1 MTYFLRKWTIWLAF
15 VLLISCKESN
25 PDGPVNETTPPAAG
39 QVSYQIT
46 EPFPGLQF
54 SSPVEMVHA
63 GDGSN
68 RLFVLE
74 QNGTI
79 RFFNPTQNPSSTNV
93 FLDIR
98 SKVISGGE
106 QGLLGLAFHPDF
118 ATNGYFFVN
127 YTRPAPLETV
137 IARYKVNNPASGVAD
152 PQSEA
157 ILFTFPQPYG
167 NHNGGSIQFGPDGHL
182 YIATGDGGSGGDPQN
197 NAQNK
202 GNLLGKILR
211 VDVNST
217 GKGNYGIPADNPFV
231 GESGTREEIYAYGL
245 RNPWKISF
253 DPATKQL
260 WAADV
265 GQNAREEID
274 IITKGGDYGWR
285 RKEGTDCYNPSM
297 NCQQAGTIEP
307 VWEYGHSN
315 GDRSITGG
323 YVYSGKKLAGLTGK
337 YLYGDYVS
345 GRMWALELVNGAAPK
360 NTLLVEG
367 ASSLSSFGVDE
378 QNEFYFFN
386 RQSGKLFTLV
396 ASPQ

>member
-1 MTYFLRKWTIWLAF
+1 MTYILRNWAVWSALL
-15 VLLISCKESN
+15 LLIACKEST
-25 PDGPVNETTPPAAG
+25 PGNETTPPTNSG
-39 QVSYQIT
+39 VSYQIT

-54 SSPVEMVHA
+54 SSPVEMAHA

-68 RLFVLE
+68 RLFVVE

-79 RFFNPTQNPSSTNV
+79 RFFNPTQNPSTANV

-118 ATNGYFFVN
+118 KTNGYFYVN

-137 IARYKVNNPASGVAD
+137 IARYKVNNPATGVAD

-157 ILFTFPQPYG
+157 ILFTFPQPFG
-167 NHNGGSIQFGPDGHL
+167 NHNGGSIQFGPDGYL

-202 GNLLGKILR
+202 GNLLGKVLR

-253 DPATKQL
+253 DLTTNQL

-285 RKEGTDCYNPSM
+285 RKEGTNCYNPSM
-297 NCQQAGTIEP
+297 NCQQTGTIEP

-323 YVYSGKKLAGLTGK
+323 YVYRGKKLAGLTGK
-337 YLYGDYVS
+337 YIYGDYVS
-345 GRMWALELVNGAAPK
+345 GRMWALETGNGTTPK
-360 NTLLVEG
+360 NTLLTSA
-367 ASSLSSFGVDE
+367 ASSISSFGVDE
-378 QNEFYFFN
+378 QNELYFFN
-386 RQSGKLFTLV
+386 RQSGKLFTLTV
-396 ASPQ
+396 SPN